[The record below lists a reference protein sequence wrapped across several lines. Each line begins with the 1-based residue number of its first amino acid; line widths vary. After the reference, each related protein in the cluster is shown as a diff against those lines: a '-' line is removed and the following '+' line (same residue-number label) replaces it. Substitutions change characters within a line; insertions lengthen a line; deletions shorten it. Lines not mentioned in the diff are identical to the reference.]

1 MARKL
6 SKFRLFLL
14 TLSALFGAA
23 ACSGSDFAKI
33 GIQVDPLCAAVAP
46 GTTQQFNARIFID
59 DVDQGIDNAAVNW
72 SVLGGDVNGVVD
84 ANGLYTAPDTN
95 PPPAVQVTVVATS
108 KEDDQKEGQATAVL
122 SGACPVVPP
131 PTQSF

>member
-1 MARKL
+1 MARNI
-6 SKFRLFLL
+6 SFIRFSFL
-14 TLSALFGAA
+14 TLLAVFGFA
-23 ACSGSDFAKI
+23 ACSGSNLAKI
-33 GIQVDPLCAAVAP
+33 GVVVDPLCAAVTP
-46 GTTQQFNARIFID
+46 GGTQQFNARIFVD
-59 DVDQGIDNAAVNW
+59 DVDQGIDNSAVNW
-72 SVLGGDVNGVVD
+72 TVLGGDVNGIVD

-95 PPPAVQVTVVATS
+95 PPPAVEVTVIATS